1 MFYPVMVCTFAGLA
15 TALGGLLVVIKGGIS
30 QKGLSVSQGFAA
42 GVMLAVS
49 ALDLLPES
57 YRVYYTY
64 MPAFAAFKAVASLFF
79 AGWII
84 GGLVSSVALPTADY
98 TENSTFSAVHRMAVI
113 TMAVMVIH
121 NLPEGML
128 TIFTSSADISMGLKM
143 AVAVALHNIPE
154 GMAIASPL
162 LYTTGSRAKAFLW
175 SLAAGMAEPMGGVLA
190 YTLLKN
196 IITPAF
202 LNGFMP
208 MVAGVMCQAAICEL
222 IPTAA
227 KLSNI
232 KHTFYG
238 IITGIAV
245 MAIGLFM
252 F

>member
-1 MFYPVMVCTFAGLA
+1 MFYPVIVCTFAGLA
-15 TALGGLLVVIKGGIS
+15 TALGGVFIIINGGITE
-30 QKGLSVSQGFAA
+30 KGLSVSQGFAA

-49 ALDLLPES
+49 ALDLIPES
-57 YRVYYTY
+57 YSVYYTY
-64 MPAFAAFKAVASLFF
+64 MPALTAFKAVASLFA

-84 GGLVSSVALPTADY
+84 GGLVSSVALPTRPY
-98 TENSTFSAVHRMAVI
+98 TENDTLSTVRRMALI

-162 LYTTGSRAKAFLW
+162 LYTTGSRTKAFLW
-175 SLAAGMAEPMGGVLA
+175 SLAAGMAEPLGGILA

-222 IPTAA
+222 VPTAA